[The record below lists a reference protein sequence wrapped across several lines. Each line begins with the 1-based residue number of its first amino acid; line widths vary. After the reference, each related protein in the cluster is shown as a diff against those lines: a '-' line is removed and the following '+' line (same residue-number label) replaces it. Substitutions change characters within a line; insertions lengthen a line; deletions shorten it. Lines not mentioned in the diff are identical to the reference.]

1 MVGFNFNPVLS
12 EIQSH
17 MAAMSPGAQ
26 AAVKMA
32 NPSIPS
38 PQETAAAGAP
48 SVIPP
53 GMLLPHPDAGPPQG
67 NISMPSPTPSL
78 APMSAPEVKAPRG
91 TIEGDTNARGMLLGE
106 KPGVD
111 QIASRIEGSGFGQA
125 HPFAGKLLGDTAQ
138 VAGKIGDTAL
148 GVGAS
153 LGIPALNT
161 LAQDIP
167 GTTAH
172 HNQLLRQDNT
182 ALNQDVANAQKEA
195 EANTENAT
203 AQKTNAE
210 TPEVAPNAESTRN
223 LQGAE
228 AGHAEAETT
237 ALQNPSMIV
246 HDTELG
252 PIVINPKTGAAQ
264 RIDVDGQP
272 VGPKLKL
279 TQSQPI
285 IDPKDGKPHTYMLD
299 EKGNKVVDLGQHY
312 ERPQNVNVNA
322 GDAAVDRL
330 ATRLAKPYQ
339 TAFDKSSSQLDNVD
353 KTLRSIAS
361 GYKGQALALP
371 ETLTSLV
378 SGQGTGVR
386 VTMPELQMVG
396 QHNGVKG
403 DVESFISRIAG
414 EGSMTPEDKKQL
426 TGILTEMRGILQD
439 KEAIH
444 SGALDA
450 INGAESREQIQEA
463 DRIARKQLTE
473 YEKIGA
479 MGNRSQHFGTVN
491 GVKVMSEDGN
501 HWQNIVTGEEV
512 K

>member
-1 MVGFNFNPVLS
+1 VGGFTFNPVLS

-17 MAAMSPGAQ
+17 LSAMSPDAQ
-26 AAVKMA
+26 AAVRMA
-32 NPSIPS
+32 NPSLPS
-38 PQETAAAGAP
+38 AQATVAAQAP
-48 SVIPP
+48 SVLPP
-53 GMLLPHPDAGPPQG
+53 GMLLPHPDAGPPPG
-67 NISMPSPTPSL
+67 NITMGSPAPTLSPSPMPNV
-78 APMSAPEVKAPRG
+78 EAPRG
-91 TIEGDTNARGMLLGE
+91 TVSGETNELGRLLDTGSGISQIGDKIQNSRLGE
-106 KPGVD
+106 
-111 QIASRIEGSGFGQA
+111 A
-125 HPFAGKLLGDTAQ
+125 HPLLGKLLGGLTQGA
-138 VAGKIGDTAL
+138 ATIGDIGLRA
-148 GVGAS
+148 GGG
-153 LGIPALNT
+153 GIGE
-161 LAQDIP
+161 LAEQMIP
-167 GTTAH
+167 GTEGH
-172 HNQLLRQDNT
+172 HELLVNRENKQLNEAT
-182 ALNQDVANAQKEA
+182 ANAQKEA
-195 EANTENAT
+195 QAASENAT
-203 AQKTNAE
+203 AGKTNAE

-228 AGHAEAETT
+228 AEHAGAEAGAISRPQLE
-237 ALQNPSMIV
+237 V
-246 HDTELG
+246 HDTEEG
-252 PIVINPKTGAAQ
+252 PILVNRTTGTAQ
-264 RIDVDGQP
+264 HVTVDGQP

-279 TQSQPI
+279 TESQPI
-285 IDPKDGKPHTYMLD
+285 IDPTDNKPHTYMLD
-299 EKGNKVVDLGQHY
+299 EKGNKKVDLGVHY

-339 TAFDKSSSQLDNVD
+339 TAYDKSSAQLDNVD

-403 DVESFISRIAG
+403 DVESFFNRISG
-414 EGSMTPEDKKQL
+414 EGSMTDEDKKQL
-426 TGILTEMRGILQD
+426 SGILTEMRGILQD
-439 KEAIH
+439 KVAIQ

-450 INGAESREQIQEA
+450 INGAESREEIQQA
-463 DRIARKQLTE
+463 DKIARKQLTE

-479 MGNRSQHFGTVN
+479 MGDRAKHFGTVN

>member
-1 MVGFNFNPVLS
+1 
-12 EIQSH
+12 
-17 MAAMSPGAQ
+17 
-26 AAVKMA
+26 
-32 NPSIPS
+32 
-38 PQETAAAGAP
+38 
-48 SVIPP
+48 
-53 GMLLPHPDAGPPQG
+53 
-67 NISMPSPTPSL
+67 MPSTAPT
-78 APMSAPEVKAPRG
+78 VQAPRG
-91 TIEGDTNARGMLLGE
+91 TIQGDTTERGRLLSSA
-106 KPGVD
+106 PGVD
-111 QIASRIEGSGFGQA
+111 QIASRIEGTGFGQN
-125 HPFAGKLLGDTAQ
+125 HPLLGKILGNTAQ
-138 VAGKIGDTAL
+138 VAGKIGD
-148 GVGAS
+148 S
-153 LGIPALNT
+153 LLNLEPGI
-161 LAQDIP
+161 AQEIP

-172 HNQLLRQDNT
+172 HNMLLGQASG
-182 ALNQDVANAQKEA
+182 ALNQDVSNAQKEA

-285 IDPKDGKPHTYMLD
+285 IDPKDGKPHTYLLD

-439 KEAIH
+439 KVAIH